1 MHDQLDQSRVATAAM
16 VENTKPLKGLKKLLH
31 VSADE
36 MHAIH
41 PRYLLVQLLVSVL
54 PHNSLCR
61 VRTLLYRFVGFKI
74 GKGALILGKLTL
86 TCDGPMAQMLSI
98 GEGSRI
104 NAPFYAEL
112 NAPIVIGKRVS
123 IGHNVVFVTSDH
135 DTSNAL
141 DRAGT
146 TKADGITIEDG
157 AWVGARATI
166 LPGVTI
172 GRGSVVAAGSLVTQ
186 SVLANKLVGGV
197 PARAV
202 KTLDGQS

>member
-1 MHDQLDQSRVATAAM
+1 MHEQLDRSRVATDTTLESAK
-16 VENTKPLKGLKKLLH
+16 TLRGLKKLLQ
-31 VSADE
+31 VAADE
-36 MHAIH
+36 VHAIH
-41 PRYLLVQLLVSVL
+41 PRYLMIQLLVSVL

-61 VRTLLYRFVGFKI
+61 VRTLLYRFIGFKI

-86 TCDGPMAQMLSI
+86 TCDGPISQMLSI

-104 NAPFYAEL
+104 NAPLYAEL

-123 IGHNVVFVTSDH
+123 IGHNTVFVTTNH

-146 TKADGITIEDG
+146 ANADGITIEDG
-157 AWVGARATI
+157 AWIGARATI

-172 GRGSVVAAGSLVTQ
+172 GQGSVVAAGSLVTQ
-186 SVLANKLVGGV
+186 SVPANKLVGGV

-202 KTLDGQS
+202 KTLDG